1 MPKVSPGA
9 FAERHPAARLK
20 IAVMPQDEPPTA
32 RRKQELSLVARLVA
46 QVAGRW
52 ASQRTCQQ
60 YFETRRVITAALAGV
75 E

>member
-1 MPKVSPGA
+1 MPKVSQGA

-20 IAVMPQDEPPTA
+20 IAVMP
-32 RRKQELSLVARLVA
+32 
-46 QVAGRW
+46 GRW